1 MFSHDF
7 PFYFISF
14 ISRVALILII
24 TTEWLEV
31 PVLAARATA
40 FFVLCGTIRST
51 NLEITREGAR
61 QNNLVFSRITLLIIL
76 LIPQLVLSQI
86 FKDVFIY
93 LLFNL
98 IVYFILQWLV
108 YSSMR
113 VADYF
118 NCHVGEQ
125 GAPPI

>member
-1 MFSHDF
+1 MFSHGF

-24 TTEWLEV
+24 TTEWLKV
-31 PVLAARATA
+31 PVLATRATA
-40 FFVLCGTIRST
+40 FIVLCGTFCST

-93 LLFNL
+93 LLFN
-98 IVYFILQWLV
+98 
-108 YSSMR
+108 
-113 VADYF
+113 F
-118 NCHVGEQ
+118 NCSFYFYSG
-125 GAPPI
+125 